1 MLIYDATQSNSLYLT
16 LDSIVF
22 ELSSLI
28 LSITNHKWF
37 MIRISYFF
45 TKHGLQNT
53 KSQIIGKEYKNFIE
67 YVLKSHFFYL
77 YFLP

>member
-37 MIRISYFF
+37 MIRI
-45 TKHGLQNT
+45 TKH
-53 KSQIIGKEYKNFIE
+53 KISDYWER
-67 YVLKSHFFYL
+67 V
-77 YFLP
+77 